1 MNESQCYYKESSQI
15 NPLTFNF
22 FENIF
27 GNLFNEIS
35 CLLHRFIYIFYNK
48 DEMQHYVLLLY
59 DWFLFFWGFYFYMQV
74 LWVLWETIVF
84 QSHLCCESVE
94 KKTDRMVENR
104 LFQIFFFST

>member
-15 NPLTFNF
+15 NPLTFNL

-84 QSHLCCESVE
+84 QSHLC
-94 KKTDRMVENR
+94 
-104 LFQIFFFST
+104 